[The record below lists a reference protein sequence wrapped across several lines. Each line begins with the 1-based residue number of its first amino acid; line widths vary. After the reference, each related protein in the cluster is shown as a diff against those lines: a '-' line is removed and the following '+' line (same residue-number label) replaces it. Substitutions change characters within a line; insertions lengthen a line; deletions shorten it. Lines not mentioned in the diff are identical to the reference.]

1 MRMLFNSVSIQRKL
15 ALLVLSASLFALVLA
30 TVGFGFYERAS
41 FRTDIARELS
51 TLADTLGANTAA
63 SLAFDDQKTAREMLR
78 ALQADHAILGAC
90 LYDIHGNIFAE
101 YRRAGLSPDYKVPAW
116 RPDGAYFGTR
126 SFTLVRAVSLN
137 GAKTGSIAIISDLS
151 AFHATMWE
159 FAKIAIVVLLVS
171 ILATYSISSRF
182 LRVIT
187 GPLLQLADVAGRV
200 SQEKNYTLR
209 AIPRGSD
216 EIAQVI
222 RSFNQMLDRIRDRDA
237 ALQDSNSQLEIR
249 VKDRTRELQGEV
261 NDRLR
266 AEETLHEERRMLR
279 ALIDHVPDFMYVK
292 DPECRFVVANTSL
305 ARSVGAQNHEQLL
318 GKTDRD
324 FYPKE
329 LADAYFKDD
338 RQVLRTRQPLF
349 DREEECTNEKDEK
362 IFLLTTKVPLLDNCG
377 EVTGIVGVGRDITAR
392 LKAERAMQSAREAA
406 EAASQAKSEFLANMS
421 HEIRTPLN
429 GITGMTDLALDTD
442 LTAEQREYLETV
454 KMSSDSLLNVIND
467 ILDFSKIEAGKID
480 LEAVNFNLR
489 DCLETTLKTL
499 ALRADEKKLELLC
512 EIAPGVPEV
521 VQGDSGRLRQVLVNL
536 VGNAIKFTNGGEV
549 ALSVRPEIA
558 GGDDRLLRF
567 TVSDTGI
574 GIPLEKQKMIFDP
587 FTQADTSTTRKYG
600 GTGLGLTISSRLVHM
615 MDGRIWLESEP
626 GRGTQ
631 FHFTVQFKHV
641 GGEAPL
647 QTLTPPETLR
657 GIKVLVADDNAT
669 NRRILEA
676 MLRRWEM
683 NVNSVESGEQAL
695 AQLSAAAKT
704 AAPFALILTDM
715 HMPGMDGFKLVERIR
730 QMPNLSTPTIMM
742 LTSSESRGDAERC
755 KGLGVS
761 AYLLKP
767 IRQSELR
774 EAIARVVGAREQEKA
789 LPLITHHSVQA
800 PQIPFEALRILLA
813 EDNLVNQRL
822 MTRLLEKRGHRV
834 VVAANGREALAA
846 LEKDRYDL
854 VLMDIQMPEING
866 MEATARIR
874 EKEKLTGGHQPIV
887 ALTAHAMKG
896 DQELCL
902 AAGMDGYLAKPIRA
916 QELDRILDQYRVK
929 ETAIV
934 E

>member
-1 MRMLFNSVSIQRKL
+1 
-15 ALLVLSASLFALVLA
+15 
-30 TVGFGFYERAS
+30 
-41 FRTDIARELS
+41 
-51 TLADTLGANTAA
+51 
-63 SLAFDDQKTAREMLR
+63 
-78 ALQADHAILGAC
+78 
-90 LYDIHGNIFAE
+90 
-101 YRRAGLSPDYKVPAW
+101 
-116 RPDGAYFGTR
+116 
-126 SFTLVRAVSLN
+126 
-137 GAKTGSIAIISDLS
+137 
-151 AFHATMWE
+151 
-159 FAKIAIVVLLVS
+159 VVLLVS
-171 ILATYSISSRF
+171 IFVTYLISSRF

-200 SQEKNYTLR
+200 SQHENYTLR

-237 ALQDSNSQLEIR
+237 ALQNSNSQLEIR

-261 NDRLR
+261 NERLR
-266 AEETLHEERRMLR
+266 AQDALHEERRMLR
-279 ALIDHVPDFMYVK
+279 ALIDNVPDFMYVK
-292 DPECRFVVANTSL
+292 DVECRFVVANTSL
-305 ARSVGAQNHEQLL
+305 ARSVGAHNHQQLL

-324 FYPKE
+324 FYPQE
-329 LADAYFKDD
+329 LAHAYFQDD
-338 RQVLRTRQPLF
+338 QTVMRGKQPLF
-349 DREEECTNEKDEK
+349 DREEECMNEKGHK
-362 IFLLTTKVPLLDNCG
+362 IFLLTTKVPLLDNRG
-377 EVTGIVGVGRDITAR
+377 EVTGIVGVGRNVTLC
-392 LKAERAMQSAREAA
+392 LKAERAMQKAREAA
-406 EAASQAKSEFLANMS
+406 EAASRAKSEFLANMS

-429 GITGMTDLALDTD
+429 GIMGMTDLALGTD

-499 ALRADEKKLELLC
+499 ALRADEKALELLC
-512 EIAPGVPEV
+512 EIAPEVPDA

-536 VGNAIKFTNGGEV
+536 VGNAIKFTGKGEV
-549 ALSVRPEIA
+549 ALSVRLEV
-558 GGDDRLLRF
+558 GSGDNRLLRF
-567 TVSDTGI
+567 TVCDTGI

-615 MDGRIWLESEP
+615 MDGRIWLDSEP

-641 GGEAPL
+641 GGRALIETIA
-647 QTLTPPETLR
+647 PPEILR

-669 NRRILEA
+669 NRQILEA

-683 NVNSVESGEQAL
+683 NVKAVESGEEAL
-695 AQLSAAAKT
+695 AELSAAGKSAE
-704 AAPFALILTDM
+704 PYALILTDM

-730 QMPNLSTPTIMM
+730 QMPELSTATIMM
-742 LTSSESRGDAERC
+742 LASSESRGDAARC
-755 KGLGVS
+755 NALGVS
-761 AYLLKP
+761 AHLLKP

-774 EAIARVVGAREQEKA
+774 EAIARVVGARGEQNA
-789 LPLITHHSVQA
+789 LPLLARYCVQEPPA
-800 PQIPFEALRILLA
+800 PFEALRILLA

-834 VVAANGREALAA
+834 VVASDDREALAA
-846 LEKDRYDL
+846 LEKNSFDL
-854 VLMDIQMPEING
+854 VLMDIQMPEVNG

-874 EKEKLTGGHQPIV
+874 EKEKITGGHQPIV

-916 QELDRILDQYRVK
+916 QELDQILAQYVGQGTAVVK
-929 ETAIV
+929 
-934 E
+934 

>member
-1 MRMLFNSVSIQRKL
+1 MPMFFMRASIQRKL
-15 ALLVLSASLFALVLA
+15 ALLVFSASLFALVLA
-30 TVGFGFYERAS
+30 SLGFGIYERAS

-63 SLAFDDQKTAREMLR
+63 SLAFDDQQTAREMLR
-78 ALQADHAILGAC
+78 ALQTDHHILGAC

-101 YRRAGLSPDYKVPAW
+101 YRRADLHRDYKMPAW
-116 RPDGAYFGTR
+116 RPDGAYFGPQ
-126 SFTLVRAVSLN
+126 SFALFRAVSLN
-137 GAKTGSIAIISDLS
+137 GEQTGSIAIISDLS
-151 AFHATMWE
+151 GFRATMWE
-159 FAKIAIVVLLVS
+159 FAKIAVVVLLVS
-171 ILATYSISSRF
+171 ILATYLISSRF

-200 SQEKNYTLR
+200 SQQENYTLR

-237 ALQDSNSQLEIR
+237 ALQDSNSQLEVR

-261 NDRLR
+261 NERLR
-266 AEETLHEERRMLR
+266 AEDALYEERSMLR
-279 ALIDHVPDFMYVK
+279 VLIDNVPDFMYVK
-292 DPECRFVVANTSL
+292 DVACRFVVANTSL
-305 ARSVGAQNHEQLL
+305 ARSVGAHNHGQLL

-324 FYPKE
+324 FYPQE
-329 LADAYFKDD
+329 LAEAYFKDD
-338 RQVLRTRQPLF
+338 QQVLRTKQPLF
-349 DREEECTNEKDEK
+349 DREEECTNEKGDK
-362 IFLLTTKVPLLDNCG
+362 IVLLTTKVPLLDNRG
-377 EVTGIVGVGRDITAR
+377 EVTGIVGVGRNITAR
-392 LKAERAMQSAREAA
+392 LKAERAMQKAREAA

-454 KMSSDSLLNVIND
+454 KLSSDSLLNVIND

-499 ALRADEKKLELLC
+499 ALRSDEKRLELLC
-512 EIAPGVPEV
+512 EIAPQVPEV

-536 VGNAIKFTNGGEV
+536 VGNAIKFTDNGEV
-549 ALSVRPEIA
+549 ALSVRLEVE
-558 GGDDRLLRF
+558 GGDNRLLRF

-587 FTQADTSTTRKYG
+587 FSQADTSTTRKYG

-631 FHFTVQFKHV
+631 FHFTVLFKHV
-641 GGEAPL
+641 GGRAPI
-647 QTLTPPETLR
+647 ETIAPQEILC

-683 NVNSVESGEQAL
+683 NVQTVASGELAL
-695 AQLSAAAKT
+695 AALSAAGKT
-704 AAPFALILTDM
+704 AEPYALILTDM
-715 HMPGMDGFKLVERIR
+715 HMPGMDGFELVERIR
-730 QMPNLSTPTIMM
+730 QMPELSTATIMM

-755 KGLGVS
+755 KALGVS
-761 AYLLKP
+761 AHLLKP

-774 EAIARVVGAREQEKA
+774 EAIARVVGARGERNS
-789 LPLITHHSVQA
+789 LPLLARYSAHDPQA
-800 PQIPFEALRILLA
+800 LFEALRILLA

-822 MTRLLEKRGHRV
+822 MTRLLEKRGHLV
-834 VVAANGREALAA
+834 VLAGDGREALAA
-846 LEKDRYDL
+846 LEKDTYDL
-854 VLMDIQMPEING
+854 VLMDIQMPEMNG

-874 EKEKLTGGHQPIV
+874 EIEKITGKHQPIV

-902 AAGMDGYLAKPIRA
+902 AGGMDGYLAKPIRA
-916 QELDRILDQYRVK
+916 QELDQILAQYVGRGA
-929 ETAIV
+929 AIV
-934 E
+934 K